1 MLYLRIDRL
10 VTLYFFYP
18 LIRMIHSHKERH
30 IPILMYHSISE
41 CKENKVHPYYQI
53 NTSPDIFAEHM
64 RFLYDNNYSVT
75 PLQDIK
81 RYFELEEKRKNKCVA
96 ITFDDGYHNFYTKAF
111 SILQKYGFNSTVFLP
126 TGFIENKG
134 LKSKE
139 KRTLTWNEVRE
150 LHKNGVKFGSHTVT
164 HPQLKFLKKENIEY
178 EIRHSKEAIED
189 KLGESIDSFS
199 YPFAFPEEDKEF
211 TKYLRD
217 ILQKFGY
224 KYGVS
229 TRIGTASKKDDI
241 YFLKRIPVNS
251 CDDIPLFKAK
261 LEGGYDWLY
270 NIQLVSKI
278 IKSKV
283 LQRHTLVMSKE
294 PILTD

>member
-1 MLYLRIDRL
+1 
-10 VTLYFFYP
+10 
-18 LIRMIHSHKERH
+18 MIHSHKEKH
-30 IPILMYHSISE
+30 IPILMYHNISE
-41 CKENKVHPYYQI
+41 YKENGVHPYYQI
-53 NTSPDIFAEHM
+53 NTSHDIFVEHM

-81 RYFELEEKRKNKCVA
+81 KYFESGEKITNKCIV
-96 ITFDDGYHNFYTKAF
+96 ITFDDGYYNFYTKAF
-111 SILQKYGFNSTVFLP
+111 PILQKYGFSSTVFLP
-126 TGFIENKG
+126 TVFIKNKR
-134 LKSKE
+134 LKSK
-139 KRTLTWNEVRE
+139 KKQTLIWSEVRE

-178 EIRHSKEAIED
+178 EIRHSKEVIED

-211 TKYLRD
+211 RKYLRD

-229 TRIGTASKKDDI
+229 TRIGTASRKDGI
-241 YFLKRIPVNS
+241 FFLKRIPVNS
-251 CDDIPLFKAK
+251 CDDISLFKAK

-270 NIQLVSKI
+270 NIQLASKI
-278 IKSKV
+278 IKSK
-283 LQRHTLVMSKE
+283 LHHFYQ
-294 PILTD
+294 